1 MGDLLDAIKDTI
13 LGFKYVVGFGVE
25 ENLLLRIGIILMI
38 AIPFGLFLMAILTLT
53 SNRLD
58 KPTPTKQQQ
67 IETLRKAANHIGS
80 RVERAYLG
88 KTKIYR
94 QFERLVKMADSPFG
108 LNAREWFLFIVGTGL
123 VVSIMVMMQ
132 SLIDWYIYKI
142 YSIPLFSLFFYPTGA
157 MASLYF
163 FINSKAKKRA
173 YILQYDFIRAFNRLG
188 DLHNETSYRMLQVSL
203 AGTRLLKNYLPR
215 VDLFKSDPK
224 EAMERFVNEIGM
236 EEAILFKNTIL
247 RESIYKRIQTYQ
259 K

>member
-224 EAMERFVNEIGM
+224 EAMER
-236 EEAILFKNTIL
+236 
-247 RESIYKRIQTYQ
+247 
-259 K
+259 